1 MYTGKIQENFPLDP
15 TWSILKHGWAGCN
28 EDCSYIYIQ
37 MSYATERCTV
47 LAFILRSW
55 NQASYTTMLNT
66 WLFLSEQK
74 PRCVTFVNLL
84 DNQQRPLYCTLY
96 RGYYYRL
103 PNQFTIKELKT
114 LYILKSSIQQKQFQF
129 NTGCWTKCVWA
140 RRWVELT
147 GKNVRILS
155 NVQFKLNL

>member
-1 MYTGKIQENFPLDP
+1 MR
-15 TWSILKHGWAGCN
+15 
-28 EDCSYIYIQ
+28 
-37 MSYATERCTV
+37 YATERCTGF
-47 LAFILRSW
+47 AFILRSW

-66 WLFLSEQK
+66 WLFISEK
-74 PRCVTFVNLL
+74 TWCVTFVILL
-84 DNQQRPLYCTLY
+84 DNQQTPLYCTLY

-114 LYILKSSIQQKQFQF
+114 LYILKSSIQQKQFRF

-147 GKNVRILS
+147 GKNVRIS
-155 NVQFKLNL
+155 TFKKFALQPMHSIYIIWYAIHEHGFPIPTKFLRNIA